1 MRINKYL
8 TYHGV
13 CSRRQA
19 DALIAAGRVK
29 VNGVVVELGTQ
40 VADDAVVSVDNVTV
54 EPRARALYIKLNKP
68 PGVVCTSDPR
78 EPDNVIDFV
87 NHPERLFHVG
97 RLDKFS
103 SGLIFLTNDGEIVNR
118 ILRSQY
124 GNEKE
129 YVVKVDR
136 PFDHQFLRDMAQ
148 GVPILEEMTHPC
160 TVRRMGPRTFQIILK
175 QGRNRQI
182 RRMVESLGYRVID
195 LKRVRIMHV
204 RLGDMKVGEWR
215 EFTPEEAEELL
226 ARLAEQAVLDGP
238 NPRAEQEWSED

>member
-8 TYHGV
+8 TYHGY

-19 DALIAAGRVK
+19 DVLIAAGRVR
-29 VNGVVVELGTQ
+29 VNGEVVELGTQ
-40 VADDAVVSVDNVTV
+40 VADGSVVTVDNVTV
-54 EPRARALYIKLNKP
+54 TERQRPLYIKLNKP
-68 PGVVCTSDPR
+68 PGIVCTSDPK
-78 EPDNVIDFV
+78 EPDNVIAFV

-129 YVVKVDR
+129 YVVKVDQ
-136 PFDHQFLRDMAQ
+136 PFDQQFLKAMGQ

-160 TVRRMGPRTFQIILK
+160 AVRRLGPRTFQIILK

-182 RRMVESLGYRVID
+182 RRMVESLGYRVVD
-195 LKRVRIMHV
+195 LKRIRIMHV
-204 RLGDMKVGEWR
+204 RMGDMKVGEWR
-215 EFTPEEAEELL
+215 EFTPEETEELL
-226 ARLAEQAVLDGP
+226 ARLSEQAALDGP
-238 NPRAEQEWSED
+238 IYRPDDGFSEE